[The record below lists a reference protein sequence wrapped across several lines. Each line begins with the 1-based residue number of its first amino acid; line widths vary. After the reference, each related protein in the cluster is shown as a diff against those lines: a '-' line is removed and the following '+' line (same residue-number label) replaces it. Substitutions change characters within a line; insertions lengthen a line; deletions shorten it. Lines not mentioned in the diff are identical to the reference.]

1 MENRIVLG
9 FDELFE
15 GLLHEDKAE
24 GLEAKLRDI
33 LEIKN
38 DGEKVWTA
46 ADHPEPHLFEVGE
59 PKPGDNPWWIEK
71 FDDDEVDFGN
81 LTVYERT
88 PEEKE
93 EGKYIATFMLSG
105 GKNGSGE
112 WTEYLTELTKVFK
125 EIKEK
130 TGAEP
135 LLYKLDTDI
144 LDDLWTGWVFL
155 YDHEDKVQ
163 ESLTEDLI
171 VIEPFEAKEKI
182 EEIKK
187 QIEEAKDWKV
197 RKNLLTL
204 MDIYLFQTLWES
216 DHQEEEGCNINKEEW
231 EEYSDWK
238 QEQGEKLL
246 DEHPEL
252 KAENEE
258 REAKIEASL
267 EDSSSEDEHEEAE
280 DLDEAVNYADQVEK
294 MRALENGTRGFNAKA
309 ASDEKLKVNRRVC
322 LDKGFYKA
330 LRIVE
335 DEMIA
340 RGLIQSRTNPA
351 ANSSAANMNKPDPT
365 VRKEAEQQAKI
376 TLRKDDFTLADAKF
390 VKENPDAEVLFA
402 KANQSDYSA
411 KKLVIYLIFA
421 IILKLG
427 SLANN
432 LKYKLQ
438 NAIGI
443 TNEDVSLI
451 IKQCTSDKETAMVLG
466 EILQDLN

>member
-1 MENRIVLG
+1 M
-9 FDELFE
+9 
-15 GLLHEDKAE
+15 
-24 GLEAKLRDI
+24 
-33 LEIKN
+33 
-38 DGEKVWTA
+38 
-46 ADHPEPHLFEVGE
+46 
-59 PKPGDNPWWIEK
+59 
-71 FDDDEVDFGN
+71 
-81 LTVYERT
+81 
-88 PEEKE
+88 
-93 EGKYIATFMLSG
+93 
-105 GKNGSGE
+105 
-112 WTEYLTELTKVFK
+112 
-125 EIKEK
+125 
-130 TGAEP
+130 
-135 LLYKLDTDI
+135 
-144 LDDLWTGWVFL
+144 
-155 YDHEDKVQ
+155 
-163 ESLTEDLI
+163 
-171 VIEPFEAKEKI
+171 
-182 EEIKK
+182 
-187 QIEEAKDWKV
+187 
-197 RKNLLTL
+197 
-204 MDIYLFQTLWES
+204 
-216 DHQEEEGCNINKEEW
+216 
-231 EEYSDWK
+231 
-238 QEQGEKLL
+238 
-246 DEHPEL
+246 
-252 KAENEE
+252 
-258 REAKIEASL
+258 
-267 EDSSSEDEHEEAE
+267 
-280 DLDEAVNYADQVEK
+280 DEAVNYADQVEK